1 MEWRRG
7 VSVHRLLQRQLQSLA
22 ESGGESFAALV
33 DIVNRTYTDFAAEIE
48 RHQAVADRSADE
60 LSTLREDLRTVFRVF
75 PGLCLRLDEAGI
87 IVEVSGCEEGGFAG
101 MKREQLVGRQL
112 WEADLV
118 DDPDSLLAMF
128 RKRDI
133 GVREFVRHRRGEK
146 LWCEL
151 HLLPMEDHTTVVA
164 LRDVTGLRAKTA
176 QLAAAEERYRNLFES
191 ASEGIF
197 VATVEG
203 CLEAVNPA
211 FAAMFGYEDPEQ
223 LKHSSVE
230 FVSQLFFDPREY
242 EELLLVLQR
251 QGQVKEL
258 ELRHK
263 HRNGS
268 IVWVSA
274 NVRLVRK
281 EGRYY
286 LSGSL
291 RDITKR
297 REAEIALQVAHD
309 QLEERVRER
318 TAQLTRANE
327 ELQLMHSELHHA
339 KEHAEAANRLKSEF
353 LANMSHEIRT
363 PMNGILGLSQMILR
377 STISEAQRGNV
388 EGIHSSGMTLLQII
402 NDILDISKI
411 EAGKLNV
418 VAEPVDLHALVEEV
432 ISITTVNNSKGV
444 EMRLE
449 LGAGVP
455 QHILS
460 DRVRLHQVL
469 VNLVGNAVKFTKKGF
484 VLLAIDFL
492 PNPSDNDLGKL
503 AVRVVDTGTGIK
515 AAKKKEIFRSFNQGD
530 SSISREFG
538 GTGLGLTIS
547 QRIVRLLGGN
557 DITLESQEGRGSVFS
572 FVLPVRLV
580 APTEDQGAEMEVEV
594 DFSGRDDISI
604 LAAEDWELNRVLL
617 GQILKD
623 IGIANIT
630 FANNGK
636 EAVDAVLQGS
646 KSYSLI
652 LMDIQMPVMGG
663 IEATRIIR
671 SAFPNLPILAVTAHA
686 MKQDKQQCLAAG
698 MNDYLSKPYRIE
710 EIILALKR
718 VLG

>member
-1 MEWRRG
+1 M
-7 VSVHRLLQRQLQSLA
+7 HRLLQRQLQSLA
-22 ESGGESFAALV
+22 ENGGEPFAALV
-33 DIVNRTYTDFAAEIE
+33 DIVNQTYADFAAEIE
-48 RHQAVADRSADE
+48 RHQAVSDRNGEE
-60 LSTLREDLRTVFRVF
+60 LSTVREDLCTVFRVF
-75 PGLCLRLDEAGI
+75 PGLLLRLDEAGI

-128 RKRDI
+128 RKRCI
-133 GVREFVRHRRGEK
+133 GVREFVRHRQGEM

-151 HLLPMEDHTTVVA
+151 HLLPIKDHTIIVA

-176 QLAAAEERYRNLFES
+176 QLAAAEERYRNIFEY

-203 CLEAVNPA
+203 RLEAANPA
-211 FAAMFGYEDPEQ
+211 FAAMFGYDDAEQ
-223 LKHSSVE
+223 LKRSIVD
-230 FVSQLFFDPREY
+230 VASQLYHDPRECQ
-242 EELLLVLQR
+242 ELLHVLQR

-274 NVRLVRK
+274 NIRLVRK

-297 REAEIALQVAHD
+297 REAEMALQVAHD
-309 QLEERVRER
+309 QLEERVRKR
-318 TAQLTRANE
+318 TAQLTKANE
-327 ELQLMHSELHHA
+327 ELQLMHSELSHA

-363 PMNGILGLSQMILR
+363 PMNGVLGLSQMILR

-388 EGIHSSGMTLLQII
+388 EGIYSSGMTLLQII

-418 VAEPVDLHALVEEV
+418 VAEPVDLYALVEEV
-432 ISITTVNNSKGV
+432 ISITAVNSRKGV

-449 LGAGVP
+449 LGDRVP

-484 VLLAIDFL
+484 VLLAVDFL
-492 PNPSDNDLGKL
+492 ANPSDNDQGKL

-530 SSISREFG
+530 TSIGREYG

-557 DITLESQEGRGSVFS
+557 DIALESQEGRGSVFS

-580 APTEDQGAEMEVEV
+580 AAAEGQGPEVEVEV
-594 DFSGRDDISI
+594 DFSGRGDISI
-604 LAAEDWELNRVLL
+604 LVAEDWELNRVLL
-617 GQILKD
+617 GQILRD
-623 IGIANIT
+623 IGIANVT
-630 FANNGK
+630 FVNNGQD
-636 EAVDAVLQGS
+636 AVDAVQHGS
-646 KSYSLI
+646 IDYSLI
-652 LMDIQMPVMGG
+652 LMDLQMPVMGG

-671 SAFPNLPILAVTAHA
+671 RAFPNLPILAVTAHA
-686 MKQDKQQCLAAG
+686 MKQDQQQCLAAG

-718 VLG
+718 ILG